1 MIQII
6 DINEISAN
14 GNNVGNDDEDVRS
27 ISSIV
32 SDASSNS
39 AHDAML
45 AALANLQNAGIISQ
59 HPAPQA
65 PPPSGF
71 AKVRRYIKW
80 GIIGSVG
87 VSILLLS
94 AVVIIPTGI
103 AFFAY
108 SWIKEKIT
116 GKVLSID
123 IPSVVSKK

>member
-14 GNNVGNDDEDVRS
+14 GNNVGNDDEDVG
-27 ISSIV
+27 SIV

-94 AVVIIPTGI
+94 AVIIIPTGI

-123 IPSVVSKK
+123 IP